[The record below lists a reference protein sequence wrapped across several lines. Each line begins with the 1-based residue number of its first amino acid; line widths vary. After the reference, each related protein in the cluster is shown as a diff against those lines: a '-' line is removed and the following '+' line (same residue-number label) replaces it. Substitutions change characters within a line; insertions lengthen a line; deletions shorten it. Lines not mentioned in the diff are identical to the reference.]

1 LVSFVLKWVVPFV
14 ARRQFGVSTH
24 LYHGQRLSRDHLLEI
39 AAHGFETIEV
49 CATRSHFDY
58 HNPAAVA
65 DLQQWM
71 AEAGLTLHGIHAP
84 VMHAY
89 EGSRW
94 IGPLSLAS
102 SDADARAEAVAE
114 TEQAL
119 HIARRIPVKVLAT
132 HLGLPRT
139 VTQGAAPRQS
149 SGQAVRQSSGQA
161 PDGRAAARRSIEE
174 VQRVAEPLGVQIA
187 VEVIPN
193 ELSRAGSLVHFVE
206 EDVEGLDG
214 RPVGICLDFG
224 HAHLDGDLVDAI
236 ETVSEHFITVHVHDN
251 RGRADDHLVPFEGTI
266 DWPAALTAIQK
277 VGYEGPLMFEMA
289 ARGSAKETLVRAQK
303 ARHRMERLLAD

>member
-1 LVSFVLKWVVPFV
+1 VSFVSFVLKWIVPVV
-14 ARRQFGVSTH
+14 AKRQFGVSTH

-49 CATRSHFDY
+49 FATRTHFDY

-84 VMHAY
+84 VMQAY
-89 EGSRW
+89 EGGRS

-102 SDADARAEAVAE
+102 SDGELRAQAVAE
-114 TEQAL
+114 TEEAL

-132 HLGLPRT
+132 HLGLERPGRP
-139 VTQGAAPRQS
+139 GARHDSQP
-149 SGQAVRQSSGQA
+149 GQPS
-161 PDGRAAARRSIEE
+161 DGRAAARRSIEE
-174 VQRVAEPLGVQIA
+174 LQRIAVPLGVQIA

-206 EDVEGLDG
+206 EDVDGLDG

-224 HAHLDGDLVDAI
+224 HAHMDGDLVDAI
-236 ETVSEHFITVHVHDN
+236 ETVSEHFVSAHVHDN

-277 VGYEGPLMFEMA
+277 VGYEGPLVFEIA
-289 ARGSAKETLVRAQK
+289 AHGSAKETLVRAQK
-303 ARHRMERLLAD
+303 ARQRMERLLAD